1 MLGHPSVGEALS
13 SGSTQDPPAR
23 PAPRAPYL
31 AWLPST
37 SSPPRPFSWS
47 TSWRSFSISS
57 DRRPCATR
65 TGGGRGR
72 EGGEGQRGQQSWGEA
87 EERPAKSQARPR
99 SHRETRSNGE
109 RAGQHWPGAGGSI
122 WGQTLPEGLLSP
134 RCTPRMACKAGPVPS
149 GRHGHCGGRHSGRP
163 SQNHWLARQVL
174 VLSAS
179 PGPTPLRPMPRPE
192 LWPQFLLHVGV

>member
-72 EGGEGQRGQQSWGEA
+72 EGGAGQRGQQSWGEA

-99 SHRETRSNGE
+99 SH
-109 RAGQHWPGAGGSI
+109 
-122 WGQTLPEGLLSP
+122 
-134 RCTPRMACKAGPVPS
+134 
-149 GRHGHCGGRHSGRP
+149 
-163 SQNHWLARQVL
+163 
-174 VLSAS
+174 
-179 PGPTPLRPMPRPE
+179 
-192 LWPQFLLHVGV
+192 